1 MSEDALPRRQDA
13 LLRLIARHQK
23 DGMVPSAAVLAQEM
37 GLAGES
43 SVTPALRALQIK
55 GYLHVEGGVRGRQR
69 FIRLTPRGVRYLL
82 EGLPVLGRIPAGAI
96 GRAPQASSRV
106 VVSLDELLEWEVGD
120 YLVEVEG
127 DSLVGA
133 GICPGDLV
141 LLRPG
146 QDPQPGEI
154 AAVHIPSASGGALK
168 RVFVDAQGG
177 KICLKAAHPEHPDQQ
192 MSLSEVRISGVMRGL
207 IRRCP
212 GDEKATS
219 PRAD

>member
-1 MSEDALPRRQDA
+1 MSEFALPRRQDA

-37 GLAGES
+37 ALAGES
-43 SVTPALRALQIK
+43 SVTPALRALQSK
-55 GYLHVEGGVRGRQR
+55 DFLHIEGGVRGRQR
-69 FIRLTPRGVRYLL
+69 FIRITPKGAHYLL

-96 GRAPQASSRV
+96 GRATQTSNRV
-106 VVSLDELLEWEVGD
+106 VASLDELLEWEAGD
-120 YLVEVEG
+120 FLVEVEG

-133 GICPGDLV
+133 GICPGDLI

-168 RVFVDAQGG
+168 RVFVDTQAGS
-177 KICLKAAHPEHPDQQ
+177 ICLKAAHPEHPDQR
-192 MSLSEVRISGVMRGL
+192 MRLSEVRITGVLRGL
-207 IRRCP
+207 IRRHRGEEP
-212 GDEKATS
+212 T
-219 PRAD
+219 PPPL

>member
-1 MSEDALPRRQDA
+1 LSEFALPRRQDA

-43 SVTPALRALQIK
+43 SVTPALRALQSK
-55 GYLHVEGGVRGRQR
+55 ELLHIEGGVRGRQR
-69 FIRLTPRGVRYLL
+69 FIRITPKGARYLL

-96 GRAPQASSRV
+96 GRATQTSNRV
-106 VVSLDELLEWEVGD
+106 VASLDELLEWEAGD
-120 YLVEVEG
+120 FLVEVEG

-133 GICPGDLV
+133 GICPGDLI

-154 AAVHIPSASGGALK
+154 AAVQIPSASGGALK
-168 RVFVDAQGG
+168 RVFVDTQAGS
-177 KICLKAAHPEHPDQQ
+177 ICLKAAHPEHPDQR
-192 MSLSEVRISGVMRGL
+192 MRLSEVRITGVMRGL
-207 IRRCP
+207 IRRHRGEEP
-212 GDEKATS
+212 TP
-219 PRAD
+219 PRI

>member
-1 MSEDALPRRQDA
+1 LSEIALPRRQDA

-43 SVTPALRALQIK
+43 SVTPALRALESK
-55 GYLHVEGGVRGRQR
+55 DLLHIEGGVRGRQR
-69 FIRLTPRGVRYLL
+69 YIRVTSKGARYLL

-96 GRAPQASSRV
+96 GRSKQASGRV
-106 VVSLDELLEWEVGD
+106 VASLDELLEWETGD
-120 YLVEVEG
+120 FLVEVDG

-154 AAVHIPSASGGALK
+154 AAVYIPSASGGALK
-168 RVFVDAQGG
+168 RVFVDAQAGS
-177 KICLKAAHPEHPDQQ
+177 ICLKAAHPEHPDQR
-192 MSLSEVRISGVMRGL
+192 MPLSEVRINGVMRGL
-207 IRRCP
+207 IRRH
-212 GDEKATS
+212 
-219 PRAD
+219 RADERTCQAR